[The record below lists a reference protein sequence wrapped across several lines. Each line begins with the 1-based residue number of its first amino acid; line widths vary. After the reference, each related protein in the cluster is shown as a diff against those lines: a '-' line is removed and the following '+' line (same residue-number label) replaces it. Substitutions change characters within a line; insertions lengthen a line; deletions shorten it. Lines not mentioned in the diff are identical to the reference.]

1 MLCSASVALVCTTHS
16 VLPSVQFNENLL
28 EYAAAFFILGGNLKD
43 AVNVCLRH
51 LDDFQ
56 LAVALA
62 RVVEARDDGPIL
74 RDILNETIIPLA
86 FKKGNR
92 WLGSWAFWLLH
103 RRDLAV
109 RILVVRSNGISSCLR
124 SLMTLPDTSAGRRQ
138 CAGHTYYRAW
148 HPALRR
154 PQSCPPLLPIKI
166 QDAPNCK
173 GHE

>member
-1 MLCSASVALVCTTHS
+1 MLCSASVVLVCTTT
-16 VLPSVQFNENLL
+16 QFPRAFKLNEKFL

-43 AVNVCLRH
+43 AVNVCIRH

-62 RVVEARDDGPIL
+62 RVVEGRDDGPIL

-92 WLGSWAFWLLH
+92 WLGSWALWLLH

-109 RILVVRSNGISSCLR
+109 RILVVRGYSSSSCLR
-124 SLMTLPDTSAGRRQ
+124 YLMAV
-138 CAGHTYYRAW
+138 Y
-148 HPALRR
+148 
-154 PQSCPPLLPIKI
+154 
-166 QDAPNCK
+166 
-173 GHE
+173 